1 MRLPYTLLTHAFVT
15 LLAGLMVA
23 GCSKN
28 EPPPAPVKAAEAPP
42 APGPNLTQT
51 PDVGK
56 LETVAVT
63 TTGYGVSPAVAV
75 NDALKTALQQVNGTT
90 MSTSTNSMNVSLD
103 VSTISNSVG
112 SGGASGSA
120 SVDSI
125 KAQGFAEQVVQRS
138 RGAVTEFR
146 VVTTSGPSTDNCVT
160 AKSSMQQASQMN
172 RSSPENASFDGK
184 ASGTAKSSDGSS
196 ISAQQAV
203 AARANASNQMS
214 VSQQASG
221 TVESSKCEPLY
232 AVTIDAKIAKF
243 KAPSDSGKIRI
254 VVAPLKSSRPTFNVG
269 GEQVSS
275 REILAGIRQQV
286 IDALSQ
292 TGRFT
297 ILDREY
303 SAEIQGELDMI
314 ASGQTPN
321 IEFAKLGQA
330 LSADLIWVGVV
341 NDFSYERHARQL
353 KTSDRELVSYSGGWS
368 VSQRLVNVATK
379 QILQSTTL
387 EGKAPSVGPT
397 TMGMGID
404 KGAIVRDM
412 ESDIVRLAAEAIV
425 LRTFPISVVEREGNT
440 VVLSQ
445 GGKSLTPNAR
455 FRIFLQGKELK
466 DPQTGQSLGNMES
479 YCCDVV
485 VERVTPTLAYG
496 RLENV
501 TASLDGVKPG
511 ALQVRESAPAA
522 VVAVASA
529 PVPVT
534 TTQASTPRDPRPAAA
549 SATAQAAGSEP
560 VAAQPVVK
568 DKDW

>member
-1 MRLPYTLLTHAFVT
+1 MRLPYTLLTHAFVA

-75 NDALKTALQQVNGTT
+75 NDALKTAIQQVNGTT
-90 MSTSTNSMNVSLD
+90 MSTSTNSMNASLD

-125 KAQGFAEQVVQRS
+125 KARGFAEQVVQRS

-146 VVTTSGPSTDNCVT
+146 VMTTNGPSIDNCVT
-160 AKSSMQQASQMN
+160 AKSSMQQSSQVN
-172 RSSPENASFDGK
+172 SSSSQNASFDGK
-184 ASGTAKSSDGSS
+184 ASGSARSSDGSS
-196 ISAQQAV
+196 MSAQRAIE
-203 AARANASNQMS
+203 ARSNASDNMTAS
-214 VSQQASG
+214 HQASS

-232 AVTIDAKIAKF
+232 AVTIEAKIAKF
-243 KAPSDSGKIRI
+243 KAPADAGKIKI
-254 VVAPLKSSRPTFNVG
+254 VVAPLRSSRPTFNIG
-269 GEQVSS
+269 GEQLPS
-275 REILAGIRQQV
+275 REVLAVIRQQV

-292 TGRFT
+292 TGRFS
-297 ILDREY
+297 ILDREF

-314 ASGQTPN
+314 SSGQTPN

-368 VSQRLVNVATK
+368 VSQRLINIATK

-412 ESDIVRLAAEAIV
+412 ESDIVRLATEAIV
-425 LRTFPISVVEREGNT
+425 LRTFPISVVEREGNA

-445 GGKSLTPNAR
+445 GGKSLSPNAR
-455 FRIFLQGKELK
+455 FRVFLQGKELR

-501 TASLDGVKPG
+501 AASLDGVKPG

-522 VVAVASA
+522 VLAVASPSA
-529 PVPVT
+529 PVT
-534 TTQASTPRDPRPAAA
+534 AAQASTPPDRQAAPAPAKVRAAA
-549 SATAQAAGSEP
+549 SEQ